1 MKPML
6 SIPTSKKFPWLDLS
20 VPILQTKEWLE
31 LPKLYPKEQHHAV
44 LYPGLATPAAS
55 LALLH
60 LALQSKG
67 IVCHEWEQGFNTGI
81 TPEVERK
88 AMEHLVRLMRANPNA
103 KWHLIGWSLGGL
115 LAREL
120 AKTLKAPGLKCTSVT
135 TMGTPIN
142 DLPSNKRV
150 LTIYRL
156 LNKEL
161 PENDIFFEKSIYVSP
176 PCRSLSIYSQQDA
189 IIPWKTCI
197 QSPLHKGHPVAV
209 NHEVSP
215 GHLAMINHPATWT
228 TLVQWMGGSFKMSSA
243 DYQNLAEKETGDYW
257 SSKQSS

>member
-1 MKPML
+1 MFSL
-6 SIPTSKKFPWLDLS
+6 NNPTKFAWPDLTA
-20 VPILQTKEWLE
+20 PIQQTKEWLAV
-31 LPKLYPKEQHHAV
+31 PKLFPEDQHHAV
-44 LYPGLATPAAS
+44 LYPGLATPASS

-60 LALQSKG
+60 FALQSKG

-88 AMEHLVRLMRANPNA
+88 AMQHLVRLMKTHPNA

-115 LAREL
+115 LAREM
-120 AKTLKAPGLKCTSVT
+120 AKTLKEPGLHCTSVT

-142 DLPSNKRV
+142 NMPNNKRV

-156 LNKEL
+156 FNKDL
-161 PENDIFFEKSIYVSP
+161 PEHDIFFDKNLYVSP

-189 IIPWKTCI
+189 IVPWKACI
-197 QSPLHKGHPVAV
+197 QSPLHKGHNIAL

-228 TLVQWMGGSFKMSSA
+228 TLVNWMGDRYETSGSHYQESA
-243 DYQNLAEKETGDYW
+243 EGETSAYW
-257 SSKQSS
+257 TGRSTML